1 MESVVGQ
8 SIKTS
13 NIFSFL
19 KYLYGQHQ
27 SSSLY
32 MKRLKALKQII
43 QHNDLHTY
51 FQPIVDLQSKQTIG
65 FEALNRPLPSTLF
78 NSVDQFYEFVGQTD
92 CVFFI

>member
-13 NIFSFL
+13 NIFSFF

-51 FQPIVDLQSKQTIG
+51 FQPIEFQS
-65 FEALNRPLPSTLF
+65 ALR
-78 NSVDQFYEFVGQTD
+78 G
-92 CVFFI
+92 